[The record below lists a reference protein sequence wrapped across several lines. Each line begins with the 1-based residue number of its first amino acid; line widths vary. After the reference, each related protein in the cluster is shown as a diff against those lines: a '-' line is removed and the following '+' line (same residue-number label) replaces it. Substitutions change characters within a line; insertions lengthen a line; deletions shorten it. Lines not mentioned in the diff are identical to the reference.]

1 MKILLTNDDGI
12 ESEGICKFAA
22 FLEDKGH
29 EIYILAPDGNRS
41 GMSSAITIVSAPLI
55 IEKRGPRAWCCS
67 GQPADCVIVALKVLP
82 VKPDLVVSG
91 INSGANMGTDVLYSG
106 TVGAARQAALYGIP
120 AVALSLVGR
129 QPFPWDRAVAYAAEH
144 LEEYAAFWKPGILV
158 NVNIPYDARPEGTL
172 ITFPGVR
179 IYSNDATFYE
189 APDGRTYCFVKLDG
203 DASSEALTPIRQ
215 AAREP
220 GSDLDAASRN
230 LVSISPV
237 YIHPVVR
244 QDLCPGAGAGV
255 SFR

>member
-12 ESEGICKFAA
+12 ESEGICTFAA
-22 FLEDKGH
+22 FLEAKGH
-29 EIYILAPDGNRS
+29 ETYVLAPDGNRS
-41 GMSSAITIVSAPLI
+41 GMSSAITIVSAPLT

-67 GQPADCVIVALKVLP
+67 GQPADCVILALKVLP
-82 VKPDLVVSG
+82 VTPDLVVSG
-91 INSGANMGTDVLYSG
+91 INAGANMGTDILYSG

-129 QPFPWDRAVAYAAEH
+129 QPFPWDRAVAYAAGQ
-144 LEEYAAFWKPGILV
+144 LEEYAAFWKPGIFV
-158 NVNIPYDARPEGTL
+158 NVNIPHDACPEGTL
-172 ITFPGVR
+172 ITFPGLR
-179 IYSNDATFYE
+179 IYNNDATFYE

-203 DASSEALTPIRQ
+203 DVSSEALV
-215 AAREP
+215 AKEP
-220 GSDLDAASRN
+220 GSDLDAVSRN

-255 SFR
+255 TFR